1 MNDSIHDQTKKK
13 TECYDS
19 SSSLHK
25 KPSKKNFFLN
35 SLFIFGFLNLLWFLF
50 RTGTKPTRI
59 IYPCQKAALKNMSL
73 AFSSIVPLLSFSA
86 FRLKTRNMF
95 ARSKKAIIAILIIA
109 PLLGGIYLQATT
121 TVEEVGLNIIGTESS
136 SPFSS
141 DIFVVN
147 GREMAHIQNLIDLMG
162 SEGLNFYQSSTSA
175 VNQGS
180 SGLIA
185 SSDVI
190 LLKVNAQ
197 WSMRGGTN
205 TDMLKELIQAIVDH
219 PDGFTGEIIVADNG
233 QGSGALERL
242 STNAEDQS
250 QSSQDVVDYFS
261 NDYDVSTFLWDAIRF
276 SQVQEFSNGDTD
288 DGYVVYDTVDP
299 DTGIYVSYPKFET
312 DYGTKVSFKNG
323 IWSGTH
329 YEEKLKVINLPVLK
343 SHGSY
348 GVTATIKNYMGVP
361 TQALTNS
368 HQKIA
373 TGGLGTLM
381 VEFGL
386 PTLNIIDAK
395 WINAN
400 PANSLSAG
408 PATSY
413 REATRVNV
421 LIAGID
427 PVALDYWSSKNILIK
442 TSELI
447 GYTDTHTLNPDNTVR
462 SGLTEAFGVWLNL
475 TKDELIQ
482 GGFNATSDVEEMN
495 IYVNSSE
502 ISTETINYNYM
513 WLIYG
518 VVGTNALV
526 FIFIIIRA
534 FRKAKN

>member
-1 MNDSIHDQTKKK
+1 MNDSNHNLPKKK
-13 TECYDS
+13 FDCYDS
-19 SSSLHK
+19 TYFHK
-25 KPSKKNFFLN
+25 KPAKKKLFLN
-35 SLFIFGFLNLLWFLF
+35 GLFIFGFLNLLWFLF
-50 RTGTKPTRI
+50 RTGTKPSRI
-59 IYPCQKAALKNMSL
+59 IYPCQKAALKNMAL
-73 AFSSIVPLLSFSA
+73 VFSSIVPLLSFSA

-95 ARSKKAIIAILIIA
+95 ARSKKAIVAILIIA

-141 DIFVVN
+141 NIFVVN
-147 GREMAHIQNLIDLMG
+147 GREAAHIQNLIDLMG
-162 SEGLNFYQSSTSA
+162 SEDFNFYQSSISD
-175 VNQGS
+175 VNQGPDGFIS
-180 SGLIA
+180 P
-185 SSDVI
+185 SDVV

-219 PDGFTGEIIVADNG
+219 PEGFTGEIIVADNG

-242 STNAEDQS
+242 SPNAEDQS
-250 QSSQDVVDYFS
+250 QSTQDVVDYFS
-261 NDYDVSTFLWDAIRF
+261 ENYDVSTFLWDTIRYY
-276 SQVQEFSNGDTD
+276 QVQEYSSGDMD
-288 DGYVVYDTVDP
+288 DGYVVYDIADP

-323 IWSGTH
+323 IWNGTH
-329 YEEKLKVINLPVLK
+329 YEGILKVINLPVLK
-343 SHGSY
+343 SHNGY
-348 GVTATIKNYMGVP
+348 GVTATLKNYMGV
-361 TQALTNS
+361 QSQGLANG
-368 HQKIA
+368 HQKVA
-373 TGGLGTLM
+373 TGGMGTLM
-381 VEFGL
+381 VECGL
-386 PTLNIIDAK
+386 PTLNFIDCI
-395 WINAN
+395 WVNAN

-408 PATSY
+408 PSTSY
-413 REATRVNV
+413 REATRVNI

-447 GYTDTHTLNPDNTVR
+447 GYTDTHTLNPDNTIR

-482 GGFNATSDVEEMN
+482 GGFNVTSDVQEMN
-495 IYVNSSE
+495 IFVNSSE
-502 ISTETINYNYM
+502 VSTETINYNYM

-526 FIFIIIRA
+526 FIFIIIRT
-534 FRKAKN
+534 FRKAKK

>member
-1 MNDSIHDQTKKK
+1 MNDSNHNLPKKK
-13 TECYDS
+13 FDCYDS
-19 SSSLHK
+19 TYFHK
-25 KPSKKNFFLN
+25 KPAKKKLFLN
-35 SLFIFGFLNLLWFLF
+35 GLFIFGFLNLLWFLF
-50 RTGTKPTRI
+50 RTGTKPSRI
-59 IYPCQKAALKNMSL
+59 IYPCQKAALKNMAL
-73 AFSSIVPLLSFSA
+73 VFSSIVPLLSFSA

-95 ARSKKAIIAILIIA
+95 ARSKKAIVAILIIA

-141 DIFVVN
+141 NIFVVN
-147 GREMAHIQNLIDLMG
+147 GREAAHIQNLIDLMG
-162 SEGLNFYQSSTSA
+162 SEDFNFYQSSISD
-175 VNQGS
+175 VNQGPD
-180 SGLIA
+180 GLI
-185 SSDVI
+185 SPSDVV

-219 PDGFTGEIIVADNG
+219 PEGFTGEIIVADNG

-242 STNAEDQS
+242 SPNAEDQS
-250 QSSQDVVDYFS
+250 QSTQDVVDYFS
-261 NDYDVSTFLWDAIRF
+261 ENYDVSTFLWDTIRYY
-276 SQVQEFSNGDTD
+276 QVQEYSSGDMD
-288 DGYVVYDTVDP
+288 DGYVVYDIADP

-323 IWSGTH
+323 IWNGTH
-329 YEEKLKVINLPVLK
+329 YEGILKVINLPVLK
-343 SHGSY
+343 SHNGY
-348 GVTATIKNYMGVP
+348 GVTATLKNYMGV
-361 TQALTNS
+361 QSQGLANG
-368 HQKIA
+368 HQKVA
-373 TGGLGTLM
+373 TGGMGTLM
-381 VEFGL
+381 VECGL
-386 PTLNIIDAK
+386 PTLNFIDCI
-395 WINAN
+395 WVNAN

-408 PATSY
+408 PSTSY
-413 REATRVNV
+413 REATRVNI

-447 GYTDTHTLNPDNTVR
+447 GYTDTHTLNPDNTIR

-482 GGFNATSDVEEMN
+482 GGFNVTSDVQEMN
-495 IYVNSSE
+495 IFVNSSE
-502 ISTETINYNYM
+502 VSTETINYNYM

-526 FIFIIIRA
+526 FIFIIIRT
-534 FRKAKN
+534 FRKAKK

>member
-1 MNDSIHDQTKKK
+1 MNDSNHNLPKKK
-13 TECYDS
+13 FDCYDS
-19 SSSLHK
+19 TYFHK
-25 KPSKKNFFLN
+25 KPAKKKLFLN
-35 SLFIFGFLNLLWFLF
+35 GLFIFGFLNLLWFLF
-50 RTGTKPTRI
+50 RTGTKPSRI
-59 IYPCQKAALKNMSL
+59 IYPCQKAALKNMAL
-73 AFSSIVPLLSFSA
+73 VFSSIVPLLSFSA

-95 ARSKKAIIAILIIA
+95 ARSKKAIVAILIIA

-141 DIFVVN
+141 NIFVVN
-147 GREMAHIQNLIDLMG
+147 GREAAHIQNLIDLMG
-162 SEGLNFYQSSTSA
+162 SEDFNFYQSSISD
-175 VNQGS
+175 VNQGPDGFIS
-180 SGLIA
+180 P
-185 SSDVI
+185 SDVV

-219 PDGFTGEIIVADNG
+219 PEGFTGEIIVADNG

-242 STNAEDQS
+242 SPNAEDQS
-250 QSSQDVVDYFS
+250 QSTQDVVDYFS
-261 NDYDVSTFLWDAIRF
+261 ENYDVSTFLWDTIRYY
-276 SQVQEFSNGDTD
+276 QVQEYSSGDMD
-288 DGYVVYDTVDP
+288 DGYVVYDIADP

-323 IWSGTH
+323 IWNGTH
-329 YEEKLKVINLPVLK
+329 YEGILKVINLPVLK
-343 SHGSY
+343 SHNGY
-348 GVTATIKNYMGVP
+348 GVTATLKNYMGV
-361 TQALTNS
+361 QSQGLANG
-368 HQKIA
+368 HQKVA
-373 TGGLGTLM
+373 TGGMGTLM
-381 VEFGL
+381 VECGL
-386 PTLNIIDAK
+386 PTLNIIDCI
-395 WINAN
+395 WVNAN

-408 PATSY
+408 PSTSY
-413 REATRVNV
+413 REATRVNI

-447 GYTDTHTLNPDNTVR
+447 GYTDTHTLNPDNTIR

-482 GGFNATSDVEEMN
+482 GGFNVTSDVQEMN
-495 IYVNSSE
+495 IFVNSSE
-502 ISTETINYNYM
+502 VSTETINYNYM

-526 FIFIIIRA
+526 FIFIIIRT
-534 FRKAKN
+534 FRKAKK